1 MNKGD
6 FNEIQFH
13 LGFPNNKT
21 KSDLIMTKSDLLD
34 AIVQGEVSLAST
46 FFIRGFVVDE
56 HEPSGRR
63 RTKFDLDQ
71 EFLKSKLKRLKIDN
85 NASFDIRMLS
95 QINYRNG
102 IVIENIPVKFPTN
115 DLRRLIEKSGLFLTN
130 DCYHY
135 KHIESAVIYIE
146 KSDNKAE
153 VLKKLRHLQY
163 NNESFILHN
172 NHWNK

>member
-1 MNKGD
+1 MKKGD
-6 FNEIQFH
+6 FNEIQLY

-85 NASFDIRMLS
+85 NASFKIQVLS
-95 QINYRNG
+95 QSNYKNG
-102 IVIENIPVKFPTN
+102 IVIENISDCFSTN
-115 DLRRLIEKSGLFLTN
+115 DLRGLIEKCGLFLTN

-146 KSDNKAE
+146 KSENKADI
-153 VLKKLRHLQY
+153 LKKLRNLQY
-163 NNESFILHN
+163 NNESFKVSIE
-172 NHWNK
+172 

>member
-1 MNKGD
+1 MKKGD
-6 FNEIQFH
+6 FYEIQLY
-13 LGFPNNKT
+13 LGFPNDIT
-21 KSDLIMTKSDLLD
+21 KSDLIMTRSDLLD

-85 NASFDIRMLS
+85 NASFEIQVLS
-95 QINYRNG
+95 QSNYKNG
-102 IVIENIPVKFPTN
+102 IVIENISDCFSTN
-115 DLRRLIEKSGLFLTN
+115 DLRGLIEKCGLFLTN
-130 DCYHY
+130 NCYHY

-146 KSDNKAE
+146 KNENKADI
-153 VLKKLRHLQY
+153 LKKLRNLQY
-163 NNESFILHN
+163 KNESFKVSIE
-172 NHWNK
+172 

>member
-1 MNKGD
+1 MKKGD
-6 FNEIQFH
+6 FYEIQLY
-13 LGFPNNKT
+13 LGFPNDIT
-21 KSDLIMTKSDLLD
+21 KSDLIMTRSDLLD

-85 NASFDIRMLS
+85 NASFKIQVLS
-95 QINYRNG
+95 QSNYKNG
-102 IVIENIPVKFPTN
+102 IVIENISDCFSTN
-115 DLRRLIEKSGLFLTN
+115 DLRGLIEKCGLFLTN
-130 DCYHY
+130 NCYHY

-146 KSDNKAE
+146 KNENKADI
-153 VLKKLRHLQY
+153 LKKLRNLQY
-163 NNESFILHN
+163 NNESFKVSIE
-172 NHWNK
+172 

>member
-1 MNKGD
+1 MKKGD
-6 FNEIQFH
+6 FNEIQLY

-46 FFIRGFVVDE
+46 FFIRGIVVDEHE
-56 HEPSGRR
+56 HEPSGRGR
-63 RTKFDLDQ
+63 IKFDLDQ

-85 NASFDIRMLS
+85 NASFEIQVLS
-95 QINYRNG
+95 QSNYKNG
-102 IVIENIPVKFPTN
+102 IVIENISDCFSTN
-115 DLRRLIEKSGLFLTN
+115 DLRGLIEKCGLFLTN

-146 KSDNKAE
+146 KSENKADI
-153 VLKKLRHLQY
+153 LKKLRNLQY
-163 NNESFILHN
+163 NNESFKVSIE
-172 NHWNK
+172 